1 MNSSLPRL
9 GVIGAGSMGAGIAE
23 LALTHG
29 FAVVLIDASGTA
41 LAGARERIEASLQ
54 ASTER
59 GNITVEDAETAW
71 RRLETN
77 ETLEALAGCETVIEA
92 IAENVTAKREVF
104 ARLAEICPAPTLLAT
119 NTSSLRVSAVAAG
132 LPGRE
137 RIVGLH
143 FFNPAT
149 RMRLVEVIGGM
160 ESDVRSV
167 ARAVALAERLGKKVI
182 QARDG
187 IGFLVN
193 RSARPY
199 VGEALRL
206 VQEGVASFEQV
217 DRICRMAGGFRVGP
231 FELADLIGVDVNLK
245 ITESFW
251 FQSYGEPRWRP
262 SPIQAQL
269 VAAGRL
275 GRKVGAG
282 FYSYFEDGK
291 PYREPDP
298 EPPVSGGG
306 DGRVVVINGNSDL
319 ARFVRQAASEAS
331 FDVRGPD
338 DLPWLTIEMESTLDP
353 PRAVPMTKAILCAGM
368 ALRERGAAEGACGF
382 HLLGPADESRL
393 VEVTSVDST
402 SVASRERTVEF
413 FNSLGFHVEEVGD
426 APGMVLGR
434 IVAQLVNE
442 AAFCLEEGVADAADI
457 DAGARLGLN
466 YPRGPIEW
474 SQAAGLDHIR
484 AVLRGLERWRGEE
497 RYRLSPL
504 LRTAATLAT

>member
-1 MNSSLPRL
+1 
-9 GVIGAGSMGAGIAE
+9 MGAGIAE
-23 LALTHG
+23 LALARG
-29 FAVVLIDASGTA
+29 LAVVLIDASEAA
-41 LAGARERIEASLQ
+41 LTLARERIEAGLQ
-54 ASTER
+54 RSADRGRLSTA
-59 GNITVEDAETAW
+59 DATEVSK
-71 RRLETN
+71 RLETGA
-77 ETLEALAGCETVIEA
+77 ELDALTDCDFVIEA
-92 IAENVTAKREVF
+92 IAESLETKRQVF
-104 ARLAEICPAPTLLAT
+104 ARLSAICPPPTLLAT

-132 LPGRE
+132 LPDRE

-149 RMRLVEVIGGM
+149 RMKLVEVIGGM
-160 ESDVRSV
+160 ESDARSV
-167 ARAVALAERLGKKVI
+167 AQAVALAERLGKKVI

-217 DRICRMAGGFRVGP
+217 DRICRLAGGFRMGP
-231 FELADLIGVDVNLK
+231 FELADLIGVDVNLE

-282 FYSYFEDGK
+282 FYAYSEDGR
-291 PYREPDP
+291 PHREPDP
-298 EPPVSGGG
+298 EPLLAGGG
-306 DGRVVVINGNSDL
+306 DGRIVVVNGNSDL
-319 ARFVRQAASEAS
+319 ARFIRRAATEAS

-338 DLPWLTIEMESTLDP
+338 DLPWLTVETDPTPTP
-353 PRAVPMTKAILCAGM
+353 PRAVPTTSAILCAGM
-368 ALRERGAAEGACGF
+368 ALRERGTVDGACGF
-382 HLLGPADESRL
+382 HLLGPAEQSRL
-393 VEVTSVDST
+393 VEVTSADST
-402 SVASRERTVEF
+402 GAASRERTVEF
-413 FNSLGFHVEEVGD
+413 FNALGFHVEEVGD

-434 IVAQLVNE
+434 IVSQLVNE
-442 AAFCLEEGVADAADI
+442 AAFCLEEGVAGAGDI
-457 DAGARLGLN
+457 DDGARLGLN

-474 SQAAGLDHIR
+474 SQAAGLDHVR
-484 AVLRGLERWRGEE
+484 AVLHGLERWRGEE
-497 RYRLSPL
+497 RYRMSPL
-504 LRTAATLAT
+504 LAVSASLAA